1 MDGWIVG
8 WMDGWLVCSRV
19 DPVGGLA
26 ALLAVL
32 AGRVPPPA
40 WLTRHQVC
48 LAAVATATVG
58 CTLLFVCVVGV
69 FHLDFDNWSGV
80 DKFFPHGLRGVRTSV
95 VRTDFPA
102 RLSVCMQKQRR
113 N

>member
-1 MDGWIVG
+1 MVG
-8 WMDGWLVCSRV
+8 WMVGWLVYSRV

-26 ALLAVL
+26 ALLVVL

-80 DKFFPHGLRGVRTSV
+80 DKFFPHGLRGVRSTV
-95 VRTDFPA
+95 VRTDVPA
-102 RLSVCMQKQRR
+102 RLSACMQKQRR

>member
-1 MDGWIVG
+1 MVG
-8 WMDGWLVCSRV
+8 WMDGWMVGWLVYSRV

-80 DKFFPHGLRGVRTSV
+80 DKFFPHGLRGVRTYYRS
-95 VRTDFPA
+95 TH
-102 RLSVCMQKQRR
+102 RLPSASVCLHAETAA
-113 N
+113 